1 MKDSKRPD
9 PDNQS
14 TFYIAKPGYY
24 FIIAGIVATAFF
36 ALTGAAYLAIVGL
49 VVTVFLCYFFRDP
62 DRVVPM
68 EEGSVV
74 SPADGRVIIAE
85 PVDESP
91 FFKGMSI
98 KISIFMSVF
107 NVHVNRI
114 PYEGRVSK
122 ISYFPGKFFSANL
135 DKASKENEHNAVLIE
150 TETGKKI
157 CMVQIAGLIAR
168 RIICR
173 LKETKCIDI
182 FENIIINNVGT
193 PINKNYDDKK
203 IILIN
208 DPASNNLF
216 EMTTLNKL
224 RDFSTNNPDMRVLYL
239 HTKGVSHSKNYK
251 AVNDWIDQMLYF
263 LIEKHPICTEV
274 LSRGFDTVGCNYLRD
289 YRRSIPVHYSG
300 NFWWASSK
308 YLATL
313 PKMHE
318 STTNKTDTEF
328 WLCKNNPIM
337 YVMDT
342 SNVDQYL
349 CEYPREKYA
358 DKK

>member
-14 TFYIAKPGYY
+14 TFYIATPGYY

-173 LKETKCIDI
+173 LKEGDVVSRGDRFGIICFGSRLDVYLPADTKKCV
-182 FENIIINNVGT
+182 EVGNRVKAGET
-193 PINKNYDDKK
+193 ILGYIKNDKK
-203 IILIN
+203 I
-208 DPASNNLF
+208 
-216 EMTTLNKL
+216 
-224 RDFSTNNPDMRVLYL
+224 
-239 HTKGVSHSKNYK
+239 
-251 AVNDWIDQMLYF
+251 
-263 LIEKHPICTEV
+263 
-274 LSRGFDTVGCNYLRD
+274 
-289 YRRSIPVHYSG
+289 
-300 NFWWASSK
+300 
-308 YLATL
+308 
-313 PKMHE
+313 
-318 STTNKTDTEF
+318 
-328 WLCKNNPIM
+328 
-337 YVMDT
+337 
-342 SNVDQYL
+342 
-349 CEYPREKYA
+349 
-358 DKK
+358 